1 HNRYLQK
8 PYAVYLYSHSVYI
21 YIAAEVFS
29 QTAVR
34 CNSKGQQH
42 YTTSMTL
49 TRTYYNQ
56 LIELLTDICSVKDND
71 PLTFSQLK
79 KDISNILNR
88 ISKFYFIPLTFTK
101 DFWSALNEKT
111 HSNFLSQ
118 KLLLV
123 NELHFELHE
132 CLYTT
137 RLRYGGELMFYLF
150 ELKLAVL
157 SLPVN
162 ELNQFEK
169 IIKIPEHYYLRNNVV
184 CNTESEKTNLIKR
197 YRIEQKNSI
206 VSKKKVVIKE
216 KTYEL
221 IETSLKKD
229 ILVYQNY
236 IGLNFP
242 SIASQFSFY
251 RKKIRAYLTQA
262 ISSEMF
268 EFRIHAYESAAKN
281 SSINLLHQYYDFYPA
296 YFYNLEEITNKQTG
310 ATVTSLN
317 KADLTFTNPFTQDFI
332 FRELINIYLTSAT
345 QSDISKFTEF
355 LLKCHFYKIAEMP
368 KGIEPVFDLI
378 AEKDDKKF
386 VYEIYHHKA
395 RSLDKIFERIQ
406 QIKNV
411 SLEYSISF
419 VFSSYPGELIV
430 NQLSQNNIAST
441 YILDLIEKVTS
452 VGNKEIIEWYVKD
465 KLQDLKPV
473 QTPSTRFAG
482 ETLLTR
488 LSNCPAGEK
497 NWSEYESLGID
508 IFRFL
513 FEDSFRSYI
522 AEEQVGNDLKN
533 HRRDLIVSNYFKDA
547 TSFWAEAKQLYQSKA
562 IIVDFKNYSEKLNS
576 TSFFSVSK
584 YTTKNVGNFALVF
597 SRKGLDKTAMI
608 EQRSLYTNGKLLIEF
623 NDVELRE
630 MILEKIIGNDPLD
643 RLKSKEF
650 QIITS

>member
-1 HNRYLQK
+1 
-8 PYAVYLYSHSVYI
+8 
-21 YIAAEVFS
+21 
-29 QTAVR
+29 
-34 CNSKGQQH
+34 
-42 YTTSMTL
+42 MTL

-56 LIELLTDICSVKDND
+56 LIQLLTDISSVKDND

-79 KDISNILNR
+79 KDLSNVLNR
-88 ISKFYFIPLTFTK
+88 ISKFDLIPLTFTK
-101 DFWSALNEKT
+101 DFWSILNEKT
-111 HSNFLSQ
+111 LSNFLSQ
-118 KLLLV
+118 KLQLV

-150 ELKLAVL
+150 ELKIAILN
-157 SLPVN
+157 LPVI

-169 IIKIPEHYYLRNNVV
+169 ILKIPEHYYLRDNVV
-184 CNTESEKTNLIKR
+184 CNTESEKASLIKR
-197 YRIEQKNSI
+197 YRIEQKNTK
-206 VSKKKVVIKE
+206 VSKTKVVVKK

-221 IETSLKKD
+221 IETNLKKD

-236 IGLNFP
+236 IGLNYP

-251 RKKIRAYLTQA
+251 QKKIRAYLTEA
-262 ISSEMF
+262 ISKEMF

-281 SSINLLHQYYDFYPA
+281 SSINLLHQYYDFYPS
-296 YFYNLEEITNKQTG
+296 YFYNLEEITDKQTG

-317 KADLTFTNPFTQDFI
+317 KSDLTFTNPFTQDFI
-332 FRELINIYLTSAT
+332 FRELINIYLASAT
-345 QSDISKFTEF
+345 QYNILKFTEF
-355 LLKCHFYKIAEMP
+355 LLKCHFYKIVEKP
-368 KGIEPVFDLI
+368 KGTETIFDLST
-378 AEKDDKKF
+378 EKEGKKF
-386 VYEIYHHKA
+386 MYEIYHHKT
-395 RSLDKIFERIQ
+395 RSLDKIFDRIQ
-406 QIKNV
+406 QIKNI
-411 SLEYSISF
+411 SIEYNISF
-419 VFSSYPGELIV
+419 VFSSYPGELII
-430 NQLSQNNIAST
+430 NQLKQNNIGST

-452 VGNKEIIEWYVKD
+452 VGNKEIIESHVKD
-465 KLQDLKPV
+465 SLQDLKPA
-473 QTPSTRFAG
+473 QTPSKRFTG
-482 ETLLTR
+482 ETLLAR
-488 LSNCPAGEK
+488 LSNCPTGEK

-522 AEEQVGNDLKN
+522 AEEQVANNLKN

-547 TSFWAEAKQLYQSKA
+547 TSFWAEMKQMYQSKA

-576 TSFFSVSK
+576 TTFFSVSK

-597 SRKGLDKTAMI
+597 SRNGLDKTAI
-608 EQRSLYTNGKLLIEF
+608 NEQRSLYANGKLLIEF

>member
-1 HNRYLQK
+1 
-8 PYAVYLYSHSVYI
+8 
-21 YIAAEVFS
+21 
-29 QTAVR
+29 
-34 CNSKGQQH
+34 
-42 YTTSMTL
+42 MTL

-79 KDISNILNR
+79 KDLSNILNR
-88 ISKFYFIPLTFTK
+88 ISKFDLIPLTFTK

-111 HSNFLSQ
+111 LSNFLSQ
-118 KLLLV
+118 KLQLV
-123 NELHFELHE
+123 DELHFELHE

-150 ELKLAVL
+150 ELKIAILN
-157 SLPVN
+157 LPVT
-162 ELNQFEK
+162 EFNQFEK
-169 IIKIPEHYYLRNNVV
+169 ILKIPEHYYLRNNVV
-184 CNTESEKTNLIKR
+184 CNTENEKASLIKR
-197 YRIEQKNSI
+197 YRIEQKNSKVTKPKVI
-206 VSKKKVVIKE
+206 VKE

-221 IETSLKKD
+221 IETNLKKD
-229 ILVYQNY
+229 ILVYQSY
-236 IGLNFP
+236 IGLNYP

-251 RKKIRAYLTQA
+251 RKKIRAYLTEA
-262 ISSEMF
+262 ISKEMF

-281 SSINLLHQYYDFYPA
+281 SSINLLHQYFDFYPA
-296 YFYNLEEITNKQTG
+296 YFYNLEEITDQQTG

-317 KADLTFTNPFTQDFI
+317 KTDLTFTNTFTQDFI
-332 FRELINIYLTSAT
+332 FRELINIYLASAT
-345 QSDISKFTEF
+345 QSDILKFTEF
-355 LLKCHFYKIAEMP
+355 LLKCHFYKIVEMP
-368 KGIEPVFDLI
+368 KGTEPVFDLS
-378 AEKDDKKF
+378 AVKEDKKF
-386 VYEIYHHKA
+386 FYEIYHHKT
-395 RSLDKIFERIQ
+395 RSLDKIFDRIQ
-406 QIKNV
+406 QIKNISV
-411 SLEYSISF
+411 EYNTSF

-430 NQLSQNNIAST
+430 NQLQQNNIVPT
-441 YILDLIEKVTS
+441 YISDLIEKVTS
-452 VGNKEIIEWYVKD
+452 VGNKEIIESYIKD

-473 QTPSTRFAG
+473 QTPSKRFAG

-488 LSNCPAGEK
+488 LSKCPSGEK

-522 AEEQVGNDLKN
+522 AEEQVENNLKN

-547 TSFWAEAKQLYQSKA
+547 TSFWAEAKQMYQSKA

-576 TSFFSVSK
+576 TTFFSVSK

-597 SRKGLDKTAMI
+597 SRKGIDKTAI
-608 EQRSLYTNGKLLIEF
+608 NEQKSLYANGKLLIEF

-630 MILEKIIGNDPLD
+630 MILEKINGNDPLD